1 MVTWLVCKL
10 VSATECK
17 LLVIVQSAVVALP
30 KLPERPFCGQFSGH
44 FCDLPPPQFVVVK
57 GHNIWEVTVRLF
69 VALSYHSSL
78 RPIATIIVR
87 LQWLEFLATLRLLL
101 PQHTV
106 YWVSECSSFK
116 DFFIELYCIKYTL
129 YFLLSFPKSNKSI
142 SIYYNRGKNEVFA
155 CNIVFWCCYS
165 QIYYEPWV
173 CLRSG
178 WW

>member
-1 MVTWLVCKL
+1 MVTWLLCKL

-17 LLVIVQSAVVALP
+17 WVVVVQSAVVALP

-87 LQWLEFLATLRLLL
+87 LQWLEFLATLSPPQAPMP

-106 YWVSECSSFK
+106 YWTSESSSFK
-116 DFFIELYCIKYTL
+116 DFFVELYCIKYT
-129 YFLLSFPKSNKSI
+129 
-142 SIYYNRGKNEVFA
+142 
-155 CNIVFWCCYS
+155 
-165 QIYYEPWV
+165 
-173 CLRSG
+173 
-178 WW
+178 